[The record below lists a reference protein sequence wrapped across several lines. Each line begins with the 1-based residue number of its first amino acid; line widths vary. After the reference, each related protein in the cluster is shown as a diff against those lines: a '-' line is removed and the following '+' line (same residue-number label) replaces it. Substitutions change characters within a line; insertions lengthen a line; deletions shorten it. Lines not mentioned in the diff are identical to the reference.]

1 MYTPNSTHAEGPARQ
16 RVGTDGGAKNEE
28 EYVGKTNELNVA
40 SEVAGGD
47 KTAET
52 SEGDVGFLLCV
63 ITTGAREGE
72 DRSESIQRFNGEG
85 DDGVDWDRRLP
96 RVKRGIQQSECFKAR
111 WANNEPKDS
120 HSKDMELNSLVI
132 GYLKGH
138 MQPNKQLDF
147 IWKFALR

>member
-52 SEGDVGFLLCV
+52 SEGDVGFVLGLN
-63 ITTGAREGE
+63 TTGSREGE
-72 DRSESIQRFNGEG
+72 ARSE
-85 DDGVDWDRRLP
+85 
-96 RVKRGIQQSECFKAR
+96 GIVH
-111 WANNEPKDS
+111 P
-120 HSKDMELNSLVI
+120 
-132 GYLKGH
+132 
-138 MQPNKQLDF
+138 
-147 IWKFALR
+147 